1 MENNC
6 ARCEA
11 RRIQQESLSDKGP
24 TEINQ
29 NLLAD
34 LFDLTYFIYGELRG
48 TKDTVGSGRYV
59 DRNRVLAVVNAAIDK
74 AELSAVDAWRRER
87 RQKRVEEEND
97 RNVDTHTED

>member
-24 TEINQ
+24 REINQ

-34 LFDLTYFIYGELRG
+34 LFDLTYFLYGEFRG
-48 TKDTVGSGRYV
+48 NYSSISSDRYV
-59 DRNRVLAVVNAAIDK
+59 NRARVLEVVNSAIDK
-74 AELSAVDAWRRER
+74 AEMQAVDAWRSNQRK
-87 RQKRVEEEND
+87 KREEEED
-97 RNVDTHTED
+97 RHTHSED